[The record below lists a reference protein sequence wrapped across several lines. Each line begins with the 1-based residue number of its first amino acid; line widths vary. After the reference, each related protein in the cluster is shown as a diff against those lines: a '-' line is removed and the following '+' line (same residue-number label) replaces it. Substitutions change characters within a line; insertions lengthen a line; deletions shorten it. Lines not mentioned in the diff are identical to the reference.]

1 MGTDLVVDRSGD
13 SELQIIEIRGV
24 LDAGNVEQLAH
35 VGFEAI
41 GEARNLEMRLA
52 SLTDVDLTG
61 ALGIVALAREAR
73 DRDISFRVDAPPMEL
88 KKLLEEQ
95 DLWQEISG
103 GESTTP

>member
-73 DRDISFRVDAPPMEL
+73 DRDIAFRVEAPPMEL
-88 KKLLEEQ
+88 RKLLEEQ

-103 GESTTP
+103 GDSTAP